1 MNGAV
6 PAAVPAAVPGGT
18 AAGEQ
23 RALVRFQK
31 PQIPALAEIAV
42 HYARSEEARWFSNS
56 GPCVQELERGCAG
69 YLGLDL
75 PGVAVSNA
83 TLGIMVAL
91 RACMGAPSRRR
102 RYIAVPSFTFIATVN
117 AIAWA
122 GFEPLFVDIDPE
134 SWQPSSDS
142 LEQLAARRDSLA
154 GVLLCSTFGTAPSAS
169 LRAVWRDFSQST
181 GLPTVVD
188 SAAGFGAVDECDH
201 HLGDQGVA
209 EVFSFHATKPFAIGE
224 GGLVTS
230 TSEEVLAA
238 VRRLT
243 NFGFDSARGVPG
255 ELGLNAK
262 MSELHGATGLAVLSG
277 FENVLKGRRQA
288 ARALIDGVE
297 PFGVIAQEGH
307 SGSTFQFVPVAM
319 PSREAR
325 QRLLDRAPDAGVEVR
340 VYFDPPMHRLS
351 QFKGAPRA
359 GDLGV
364 TEWLSDHIVALP
376 MANDLDDAQIE
387 RIMGLVKGCV

>member
-1 MNGAV
+1 MSFTVTRDEAVLAGA
-6 PAAVPAAVPGGT
+6 AE
-18 AAGEQ
+18 EQ
-23 RALVRFQK
+23 RSVVRFQK

-56 GPCVQELERGCAG
+56 GPCVQELEQGCAA
-69 YLGLDL
+69 YLGLEH

-91 RACMGAPSRRR
+91 RACMGRPSKKR
-102 RYIAVPSFTFIATVN
+102 RYIAVPSFTFVATVD

-122 GFEPLFVDIDPE
+122 GFEPLFLDIDPA
-134 SWQPSSDS
+134 SWQPGADS
-142 LEQLAARRDSLA
+142 LERLATRKKSVA

-169 LRAVWRDFSQST
+169 LRALWQDFSRST
-181 GLPTVVD
+181 GIPAVVD
-188 SAAGFGAVDECDH
+188 SAAGFGAVDERDRL
-201 HLGDQGVA
+201 LGDQGMA

-230 TSEEVLAA
+230 TSEEVLAT
-238 VRRLT
+238 VRSLT
-243 NFGFDSARGVPG
+243 NFGFDATRSVSG

-277 FENVLKGRRQA
+277 FDRVLKNRREA
-288 ARALIDGVE
+288 ARSLIRGLE

-307 SGSTFQFVPVAM
+307 PGSTFQFVPVVM
-319 PSREAR
+319 PSRAAR
-325 QRLLDRAPDAGVEVR
+325 ERLLATAPEAGVEVR

-351 QFKGAPRA
+351 QFKGCRRA
-359 GDLGV
+359 SDLGV

-376 MANDLDDAQIE
+376 MANDLEDAQIE
-387 RIMGLVKGCV
+387 RIVALVKACV